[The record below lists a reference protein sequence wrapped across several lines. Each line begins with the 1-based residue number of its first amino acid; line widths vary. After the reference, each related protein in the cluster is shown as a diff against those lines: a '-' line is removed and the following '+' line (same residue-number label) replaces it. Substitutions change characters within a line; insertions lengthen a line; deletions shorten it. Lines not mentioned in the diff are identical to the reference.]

1 MRFYTDEELPELLQ
15 VRCKKARELM
25 KADGFENARIGRSS
39 RLLEEEAFLDRRKQ
53 KFKRRKE

>member
-25 KADGFENARIGRSS
+25 KADCFENARIGRSS

-53 KFKRRKE
+53 KFKRRKD